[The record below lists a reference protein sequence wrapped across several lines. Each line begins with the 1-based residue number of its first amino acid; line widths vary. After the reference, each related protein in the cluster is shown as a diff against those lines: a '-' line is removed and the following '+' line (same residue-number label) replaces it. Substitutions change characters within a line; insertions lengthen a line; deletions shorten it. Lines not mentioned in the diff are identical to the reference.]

1 MDQEGDGVPIRCPD
15 PAPCDR
21 LGWKIDQVAR
31 FAGGRDETQVK
42 ACAARY
48 GTLAEQQD
56 GLPGRRPAHVQQAL
70 ASVQRSKLQS
80 RPHTLRTIEGELFGG
95 GSIKAVEVQDGRGM
109 N

>member
-1 MDQEGDGVPIRCPD
+1 MDQEGDGVPIARPD

-21 LGWKIDQVAR
+21 LGWKIGQVTR

-42 ACAARY
+42 ACAARH

-56 GLPGRRPAHVQQAL
+56 CLPGRRPAHVQQAL

-80 RPHTLRTIEGELFGG
+80 RPHTLRTF
-95 GSIKAVEVQDGRGM
+95 
-109 N
+109 

>member
-1 MDQEGDGVPIRCPD
+1 MDQKGDGVTIAGPD
-15 PAPCDR
+15 PAPRDR
-21 LGWKIDQVAR
+21 LGWEIDQVAR

-70 ASVQRSKLQS
+70 AAVQRSELQS
-80 RPHTLRTIEGELFGG
+80 RTRTLRTFQGELIGG
-95 GSIKAVEVQDGRGM
+95 GSIKAVEVQDGRGV
-109 N
+109 